1 MDAVD
6 LLVPNGP
13 KTGLATYLPET
24 PAHTPGPPRTVATD
38 REALADP
45 FTEPGV
51 GLYPNHTRANLK
63 VQEGCDF
70 HCSYCIVPAT
80 RGRPRSR
87 AWDDVLREAADLIER
102 GHRELVLTGVNLAL
116 YRDGARTLPDL
127 IQAVADLPGEFRLR
141 LGSVEPG
148 PTVPQLVR
156 TMARNPRVCRF
167 LHLSIQHGDDGI
179 LQAMNRRY
187 SVAEFT
193 DWAALATAEIPGLC
207 LGTDVIAGFPGEDD
221 GAFARSLETLARLP
235 LGLVHVFSYSRRE
248 GTVAASLP
256 GQVPSALTVERSRR
270 LRRLAQDKA
279 AGFARNAIG
288 SVQEV
293 LVERQNRNG
302 AWEGWTD
309 SYLRATLTGDPE
321 DRPTAANTL
330 RQVRVTA
337 HLRGRE
343 VTAVP
348 V

>member
-1 MDAVD
+1 
-6 LLVPNGP
+6 
-13 KTGLATYLPET
+13 
-24 PAHTPGPPRTVATD
+24 
-38 REALADP
+38 
-45 FTEPGV
+45 
-51 GLYPNHTRANLK
+51 
-63 VQEGCDF
+63 
-70 HCSYCIVPAT
+70 
-80 RGRPRSR
+80 
-87 AWDDVLREAADLIER
+87 
-102 GHRELVLTGVNLAL
+102 
-116 YRDGARTLPDL
+116 
-127 IQAVADLPGEFRLR
+127 
-141 LGSVEPG
+141 
-148 PTVPQLVR
+148 
-156 TMARNPRVCRF
+156 
-167 LHLSIQHGDDGI
+167 
-179 LQAMNRRY
+179 MNRRY